1 MAAQPARA
9 ISFAIACAPLFLL
22 LALAA
27 CSDGKPIP
35 VGFSGQLT
43 GKMADLGV
51 YGRNGAMLAVEHI
64 NEAGGIDGRPLKLIV
79 RDDGNTPE
87 GALAADRALM
97 DQGVV
102 AIIGHMTSSQTLAA
116 LPQAAK
122 EGIVLISPTT
132 STPQLTGIKDNFVRV
147 LVDNQSHGR
156 ELAAYARNVLD
167 IRRVVSIVET
177 DNASYSLTFEKSFT
191 SAFEELGGNLLQS
204 VPYSAA
210 TSTDWASVMADL
222 AGLDPDAIL
231 LTCPAQD
238 FVTLAQNIRSA
249 GITARLLSGAWAYT
263 ENLLHWGGSE
273 LMGSIFV
280 IDFAADNPSPEYVA
294 FADAYQRRFGNR
306 PNFAS
311 AFAYESVLALAAGLR
326 KTGGSAKGLLES
338 LAPSETI
345 PGVTGPFAIN
355 EYGDVNRDTFIVTV
369 RDGQFSTIGLRQGHP
384 RP

>member
-1 MAAQPARA
+1 MHIRPT
-9 ISFAIACAPLFLL
+9 PLFSVAILLL

-27 CSDGKPIP
+27 CGDGKPIP
-35 VGFSGQLT
+35 IGFSGQLT

-51 YGRNGAMLAVEHI
+51 YGRNGAILAVEHI

-87 GALAADRALM
+87 GAIAADRALM
-97 DQGVV
+97 DQDVV

-122 EGIVLISPTT
+122 EGIVMISPTT

-147 LVDNQSHGR
+147 LVDNETPGR

-167 IRRVVSIVET
+167 SRRVVSIVET
-177 DNASYSLTFEKSFT
+177 DNASYSKTFEKSFT
-191 SAFEELGGNLLQS
+191 SAFEELDGILLKS
-204 VPYSAA
+204 IPYSAA
-210 TSTDWASVMADL
+210 DTPDWAPAMAEL
-222 AGLDPDAIL
+222 ARLAPDAIL

-249 GITARLLSGAWAYT
+249 GISARLLSGAWAYT

-273 LMGSIFV
+273 LKGSIFV
-280 IDFAADNPSPEYVA
+280 IDFAADNPSPEYAA
-294 FADAYQRRFGNR
+294 FADAYQRRFGNS

-311 AFAYESVLALAAGLR
+311 AFAYESVIVLAAGLR
-326 KTGGSAKGLLES
+326 KTGGSAKGLLE
-338 LAPSETI
+338 AMVPGEPI
-345 PGVTGPFAIN
+345 HGVTGIFAID
-355 EYGDVNRDTFIVTV
+355 EYGDVSRDAFIVTV
-369 RDGQFSTIGLRQGHP
+369 RDGRFSTIGLRQGHP
-384 RP
+384 QP